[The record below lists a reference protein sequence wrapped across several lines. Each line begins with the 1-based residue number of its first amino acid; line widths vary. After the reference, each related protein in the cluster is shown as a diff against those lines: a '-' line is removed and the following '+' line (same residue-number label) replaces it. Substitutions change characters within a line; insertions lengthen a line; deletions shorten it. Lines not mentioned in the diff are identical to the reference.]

1 MAIAPSKSG
10 FLLLDMSLNLIASN
24 PEAVRIL
31 SYPSNPDRIK
41 NLKLFVSERLRSG
54 LHDYLSTDY
63 SNDAR
68 QYESGRRKYNCRK
81 FQVNYEMKPSSQ
93 PAVVLLLER
102 NASNDLGLEEI
113 CRQFNLTP
121 RERATVE
128 LLVHGL
134 TTKEIADRLSI
145 SPNTVKAFVRL
156 VMVKM
161 GVSTRTGVVGRLTAS
176 RIAT

>member
-41 NLKLFVSERLRSG
+41 HLRIFVSDRVRGG
-54 LHDYLSTDY
+54 LQDYLSPEY
-63 SNDAR
+63 SNNMK

-81 FQVNYEMKPSSQ
+81 FHVNYDSNASPQ
-93 PAVVLLLER
+93 PAIVVLLER
-102 NASNDLGLEEI
+102 NAPHDLGFEETY
-113 CRQFNLTP
+113 RMFNLTP
-121 RERATVE
+121 RERETVE

-176 RIAT
+176 RT